1 MSCDHLLLGAKGG
14 GVAYVTGHRH
24 PDTDSIVSAIAYAHL
39 RHKQGANIVP
49 CRLGELTPESAYLL
63 DRFNQADPLLI
74 TDARSQIDE
83 TELDDGNA
91 VSPAD
96 ILRTVV
102 EKYADGDQKVFT
114 VQDSKGRLLGMVTN
128 SSLSKVLLLDTERS
142 IDLLGETPIE
152 NIVKAIG
159 GKLVYA
165 PEETDHN
172 GKVSIIA
179 LSANNLKFYD
189 LENRIVILGNDT
201 NAQLEAIRKGAAA
214 LVLVWTKEIAP
225 MVMKEARAQQCA
237 LILSGHGAMNTS
249 RFIYYAI
256 PVSAVM
262 EKDMIA
268 FNNAEFVDDVRSKML
283 QSRHRAY
290 PVVDEENRVLG
301 LTSRYQVLNAPRRR
315 FILVDHNDSQQSVP
329 HIEKGEIVEIID
341 HHRLGDLTSDNPIY
355 VRNEP
360 VGATATIISEMF
372 LEQGIEP
379 DKDIAGLLLAAII
392 ADTLNFKSPTT
403 TAQDV
408 RLAKHWAEY
417 TGLEPAE
424 LAADIFAASSQKLLE
439 DLDKLIRND
448 VKEYLVGDKR
458 VLISQ
463 HTMYRLNEANSIT
476 GHMEEK
482 LEEEAAKEGAYL
494 WAMMFTSARD
504 SGSIFYAGGE
514 GKPIIEM
521 IFPNKADEAHTFQ
534 AGVVSRKNQVMPKLL
549 QYLRDNNG

>member
-1 MSCDHLLLGAKGG
+1 MSCDHLLLGAQGG

-39 RHKQGANIVP
+39 RHQQGANIVP
-49 CRLGELTPESAYLL
+49 CRLGELTPEAAYLL
-63 DRFNQADPLLI
+63 ERFKQPAPLLI

-83 TELDDGNA
+83 TELDDGNELG
-91 VSPAD
+91 PDD
-96 ILRTVV
+96 ILRTAL
-102 EKYADGDQKVFT
+102 EKFAEGDQKVFT
-114 VQDSKGRLLGMVTN
+114 VQDAKGRLLGLVTN
-128 SSLSKVLLLDTERS
+128 SSLSKFLLLDTGRA
-142 IDLLGETPIE
+142 IDLLSETPIE
-152 NIVKAIG
+152 NIVKAID
-159 GKLVYA
+159 GKLIYA

-189 LENRIVILGNDT
+189 LEKRIVILGNDT

-214 LVLVWTKEIAP
+214 LILVWTKEIAP
-225 MVMKEARAQQCA
+225 MVMQEAKTQKCA

-249 RFIYYAI
+249 RYIYYAI

-262 EKDMIA
+262 EREVIS
-268 FNNAEFVDDVRSKML
+268 FNNAEFIDDVRNKML

-301 LTSRYQVLNAPRRR
+301 LTSRFRVLNAPRRR

-329 HIEKGEIVEIID
+329 HIDRGEIVEIID
-341 HHRLGDLTSDNPIY
+341 HHRLGDITSDNPIF

-379 DKDIAGLLLAAII
+379 DQDIAGLLLAAII

-403 TAQDV
+403 TPQDV
-408 RLAKHWAEY
+408 RLAQHWAEF
-417 TGLEPAE
+417 TGLDPTD
-424 LAADIFAASSQKLLE
+424 LASDIFAASSQKLLE

-448 VKEYLVGDKR
+448 IKEYVVEDKR
-458 VLISQ
+458 ILISQ

-476 GHMEEK
+476 DHMEEK
-482 LEEEAAKEGAYL
+482 LEEEAEKEGAYL

-504 SGSIFYAGGE
+504 SGSIFYAAGP
-514 GKPIIEM
+514 GKHVLES
-521 IFPNKADEAHTFQ
+521 IFPNKSGEPHTFQ

-549 QYLRDNNG
+549 QSLRDNQA